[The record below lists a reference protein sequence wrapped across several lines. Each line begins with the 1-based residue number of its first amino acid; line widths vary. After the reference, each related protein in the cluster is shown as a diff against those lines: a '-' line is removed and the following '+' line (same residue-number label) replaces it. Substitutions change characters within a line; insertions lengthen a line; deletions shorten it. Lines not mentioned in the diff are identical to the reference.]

1 MFSISLQ
8 CLSFLFVLL
17 FSFSCKST
25 TERLFDPRDSKDEQ
39 VKTLVG
45 FLLFDE
51 TERTDILIASS
62 FISLQS
68 LNGDNIDIYE
78 IQEMDEAKS
87 IFKGGSTKL
96 GFYYFEEEEKTYV
109 SYSYSSKNSMY
120 NPNVLDGNKE
130 YLIRELKWTRGC
142 GERCTISMNS
152 RLNPFKSYNTLKIK
166 GKPGEIVFLGI
177 YTIKTKAVPGST
189 SLFSNK
195 GNFTIEFNQILDDS
209 EFYHRKID
217 PDREKEIFDL
227 KYGKNQKS
235 AEIKFLRSIIE
246 MQKEGFWHT
255 KAKEK
260 LKLIEN

>member
-1 MFSISLQ
+1 MFSILLR
-8 CLSFLFVLL
+8 CILILFILC

-25 TERLFDPRDSKDEQ
+25 TERLFDPRDNKDEE

-51 TERTDILIASS
+51 TVRTDVLIASS
-62 FISLQS
+62 FISLQP
-68 LNGDNIDIYE
+68 LTGENIDIYE
-78 IQEMDEAKS
+78 IQELDESKNA
-87 IFKGGSTKL
+87 FKGGSTKS

-109 SYSYSSKNSMY
+109 SYANASKNSMY

-142 GERCTISMNS
+142 GDRCTISMNS

-177 YTIKTKAVPGST
+177 YTIKTKEVPGST

-195 GNFTIEFNQILDDS
+195 GNFTIEFNPILDDS
-209 EFYHRKID
+209 EFYYRKID
-217 PDREKEIFDL
+217 PDREKQIFDL
-227 KYGKNQKS
+227 KYGKNQRS
-235 AEIKFLRSIIE
+235 AEIKFLQSIIE
-246 MQKEGFWHT
+246 MQKEGFWYT

-260 LKLIEN
+260 LKLLEK